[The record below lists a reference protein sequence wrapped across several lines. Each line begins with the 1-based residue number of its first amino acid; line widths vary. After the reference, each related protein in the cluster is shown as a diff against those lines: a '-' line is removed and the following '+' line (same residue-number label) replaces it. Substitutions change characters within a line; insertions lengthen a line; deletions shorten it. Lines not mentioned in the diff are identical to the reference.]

1 MSQVMTK
8 LAEVK
13 TWLST
18 LLGVALML
26 AIAAIAAVVAGKA
39 FGFDL
44 PFVRELGPSELAY
57 LAGAFWLAR

>member
-8 LAEVK
+8 LAEAK

-18 LLGVALML
+18 LLGLALML
-26 AIAAIAAVVAGKA
+26 AIAAVVAGKA
-39 FGFDL
+39 FGLDL

-57 LAGAFWLAR
+57 LAGAYWLAR

>member
-8 LAEVK
+8 LAEEK

-26 AIAAIAAVVAGKA
+26 AIAAVVAGKA

-44 PFVRELGPSELAY
+44 PFVRELGHSELAY
-57 LAGAFWLAR
+57 LAGAYWLAR

>member
-26 AIAAIAAVVAGKA
+26 AIAAVVAGKA

-57 LAGAFWLAR
+57 PAGAFWLAR

>member
-8 LAEVK
+8 LAEEK

-26 AIAAIAAVVAGKA
+26 AIAAVVAGKA

>member
-8 LAEVK
+8 LAEEK

-18 LLGVALML
+18 LLGVALMR
-26 AIAAIAAVVAGKA
+26 AIAAVVAGKA

>member
-8 LAEVK
+8 LAEAK

-18 LLGVALML
+18 LLGLALML
-26 AIAAIAAVVAGKA
+26 AIAAVVAGKA
-39 FGFDL
+39 FGLDL